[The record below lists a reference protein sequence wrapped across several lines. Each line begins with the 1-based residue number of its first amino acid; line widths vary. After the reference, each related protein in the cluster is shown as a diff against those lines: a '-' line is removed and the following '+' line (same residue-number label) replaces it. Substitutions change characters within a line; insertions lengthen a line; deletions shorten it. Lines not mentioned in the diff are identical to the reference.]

1 MHGKSSCKSVS
12 IQCRQR
18 KGNDGVFLV
27 TQDEDVIAQL
37 VLSEMALK
45 RLSDVDLT
53 SFPWNDPILVRKIE
67 KSAVDMRIKD
77 VDVRTR
83 RVNLKARVV
92 EKSIIR
98 MVYSRLG
105 GSHSL
110 SIATISDDTGSIELP
125 LWDAQIGMVSVGD
138 TVRIENGRVRRFRGT
153 LQVNVGKKSKL
164 NVIENVANIT
174 T

>member
-1 MHGKSSCKSVS
+1 MHGKSSCKSVL

-138 TVRIENGRVRRFRGT
+138 TVRIENGRVRRFNGT